1 MKNKLG
7 NILWGLLFIII
18 GVGLGGNALDLWDFN
33 LFFDG
38 WWTLFIIIP
47 SIISMI
53 QNGPNTDNIIALCI
67 GIFLFIT
74 CLDCLP
80 MEILKKLIIPI
91 ILVIVG
97 IRVML
102 VGTKKKNGPKSINA
116 DKDNKAGIVAIFG
129 GHETKYPNE
138 VLDYAEVLSV
148 FGGATFDLTDA
159 IIDKDIKIDVVSVF
173 GASTIITPRNCKV
186 KVSSVPIFGGTS
198 NKTEQNEDINAHT
211 IYISA
216 TSIFGATD
224 IRNRKIKVETKK

>member
-1 MKNKLG
+1 MKNRLG

-18 GVGLGGNALDLWDFN
+18 GVGLGGNALDVWDFN

-47 SIISMI
+47 SIISMV
-53 QNGPNTDNIIALCI
+53 QSGVNTDNVIALSIGVVLFLTCI
-67 GIFLFIT
+67 
-74 CLDCLP
+74 DCVP
-80 MEILKKLIIPI
+80 MYILKKLIIPI
-91 ILVIVG
+91 ILIFVG

-102 VGTKKKNGPKSINA
+102 VGTKRKGEPKNISA
-116 DKDNKAGIVAIFG
+116 DKENKAGIVAIFG

-138 VLDYAEVLSV
+138 ILNYAEVLSV

-159 IIDKDIKIDVVSVF
+159 IIDKDIKIDVISVF
-173 GASTIITPRNCKV
+173 GASTIIVPRNCKI

-198 NKTEQNEDINAHT
+198 NRAEPNEDLNAHT

-216 TSIFGATD
+216 VSVFGGTD
-224 IRNRKIKVETKK
+224 IRNKKIKIETKK